1 MKTKTFKM
9 PLALWPKKYRKYT
22 SFRYSMNQVDGTKVK
37 RLKDEKE
44 ELMKYVK

>member
-1 MKTKTFKM
+1 
-9 PLALWPKKYRKYT
+9 
-22 SFRYSMNQVDGTKVK
+22 MNQVDGTKVK